1 MYEFS
6 SKTKVAQK
14 FKLSELL
21 KMIHAD
27 KELKQEAN
35 SIESVQ
41 MTNAISQAT
50 TGLVPSEEVNEIYI
64 IEILLKNEV
73 VPHNFIKALD
83 KTIRFQVLY
92 KIVSGGKV
100 KWMSGP
106 KAITDDKLSQT
117 RHFETEWMAE
127 ETKELPLVSS
137 LTELYKEILVQ
148 LTNLQFRPGEKI
160 KQWEQRLTE
169 IEHLKKDFEKT
180 EKLMNAETQ
189 PKKKFAYNEK
199 LREVYQKMKELKE

>member
-35 SIESVQ
+35 STESVQ

-83 KTIRFQVLY
+83 KTIRLQVLY

-117 RHFETEWMAE
+117 RHFETEWIE
-127 ETKELPLVSS
+127 EEAKELPLVSS
-137 LTELYKEILVQ
+137 LTELYKAILVQ
-148 LTNLQFRPGEKI
+148 LTNLQFRTGEKI
-160 KQWEQRLTE
+160 KQWEQRYTE
-169 IEHLKKDFEKT
+169 LEHLKKDFEKI
-180 EKLMNAETQ
+180 EKLMNAEAQ

-199 LREVYQKMKELKE
+199 LREIYEKIKELKE